1 MSSNIQSKSKS
12 SISVSYALAKTKTND
27 IFVQNSDYR
36 TPSFVDKL
44 PMKQPID
51 TGAPTTADEIPSGET
66 FYDGTIN
73 LKTTVTFCRQYIDKA
88 QACLHQGNCG
98 WCYGLNKCVAGNKD
112 GPLEPDCLRGNYL
125 FTAPNKDWNPISNP
139 NINTRVARSNVLGAQ
154 LTTITE
160 Q

>member
-1 MSSNIQSKSKS
+1 MAVN
-12 SISVSYALAKTKTND
+12 YALAKTKSQD
-27 IFVQNSDYR
+27 IFVTNEKDYK

-51 TGAPTTADEIPSGET
+51 TGNAETADEIPSGET

-73 LKTTVTFCRQYIDKA
+73 LKTTVSFCRQFIDKA
-88 QACLHQGNCG
+88 QACLHQGSCG
-98 WCYGLNKCVAGNKD
+98 WCYGTNRCIAGNKE
-112 GPLEPDCLRGNYL
+112 GPLEDCLRGNYI
-125 FTAPNKDWNPISNP
+125 FTSPSKDWNPISNP
-139 NINTRVARSNVLGAQ
+139 NIKTRLARSNVLGAQ